1 MIPRT
6 FYERWCQKKKEKN
19 ELRFKISS
27 GRYVTI
33 SFSDQHAQTNLKL
46 LEILFEGLSIT
57 KMAKTLSDEDLETH
71 NKVLT
76 GLPCPLTPAKPNLLC
91 SLPTSMAFTQLNLFH
106 DWY

>member
-1 MIPRT
+1 MNIGAK
-6 FYERWCQKKKEKN
+6 KKKEKN

-57 KMAKTLSDEDLETH
+57 KMAKTLRDEDLETH